1 MGRGSYG
8 SEVLAHSRNMC
19 ADKVEKV
26 ELVLGGCVEDARI
39 VGDAGRDVS
48 EAGA

>member
-1 MGRGSYG
+1 M
-8 SEVLAHSRNMC
+8 
-19 ADKVEKV
+19 KV
-26 ELVLGGCVEDARI
+26 ELVLGGWVEDTGI